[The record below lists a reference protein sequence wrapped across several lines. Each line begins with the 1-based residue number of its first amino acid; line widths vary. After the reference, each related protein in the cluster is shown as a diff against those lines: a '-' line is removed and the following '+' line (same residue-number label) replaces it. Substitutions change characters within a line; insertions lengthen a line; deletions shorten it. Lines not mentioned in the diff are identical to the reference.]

1 MWGNS
6 PNSATKETFLDL
18 QFMMM
23 LNMQIIVIV
32 MALLWF
38 PANRII
44 GGQVPGILVAQ
55 AEIIE
60 IGKSSHFDFA

>member
-1 MWGNS
+1 
-6 PNSATKETFLDL
+6 
-18 QFMMM
+18 MMM